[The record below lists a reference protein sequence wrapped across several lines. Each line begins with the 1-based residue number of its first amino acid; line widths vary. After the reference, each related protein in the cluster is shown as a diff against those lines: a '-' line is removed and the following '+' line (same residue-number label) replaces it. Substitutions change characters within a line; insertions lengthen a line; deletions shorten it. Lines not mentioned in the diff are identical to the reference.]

1 MKEVA
6 RRLADMRIDIT
17 RELGKQKS
25 VEKRETTTTTVDSRR
40 VEGCVDLMKRWKRV
54 KELEKEK
61 DELAG
66 MIDGEKEEIIKKL
79 KVRKESDDK

>member
-1 MKEVA
+1 MTAE
-6 RRLADMRIDIT
+6 
-17 RELGKQKS
+17 ELK
-25 VEKRETTTTTVDSRR
+25 D
-40 VEGCVDLMKRWKRV
+40 VDLMKRWKRV